1 MKLAAKLLAAPVLT
15 AVLVF
20 SVGQLNAWMLNSSA
34 AANQSSMRTQ
44 VSELRSLQDAQ
55 QQLAQVHAS
64 VYRTVALIASIEAP
78 KVEAFRKSLVT
89 QLDGVKR
96 LTANLSEAHA
106 NDAEVIKLIAT
117 FNQHVDAYKKHAD
130 AAIDLSLV
138 DPNTGVAAMQS
149 ADTTFNAL
157 ATTMHQMVEKA
168 EEASDTK
175 IAAAETQSRYT
186 AWWLSALSL
195 LCAAVA
201 VGLSWLMQ
209 RRLTRDMTRA
219 GAIAAEVA
227 DGNLAV
233 NTDTQRKDEVGD
245 LLRALGAM
253 KVKLAEAMSLVLTS
267 SDSIRSASAE
277 IAAGNLD
284 LSERTELTSANL
296 QQTASSMNLLTGTV
310 KQSTESARHASSVAR
325 SAAEVAQRGGDVV
338 ARVVTTMHEINGSSK
353 KIADIIG
360 VIDSI
365 AFQTNILALNAAVE
379 AARAGEQGRGFAVV
393 ASEVRS
399 LAQRSAQA
407 AKEIKGLIDTSVSN
421 VASGSKL
428 VADAGLTMQE
438 IVSSVQHVSDMIGAI
453 TASAVDQSAGITQVH
468 AAVNH
473 LDDMTQQNAALV
485 EQSAAA
491 AMGLKDQAS
500 RLAQLV
506 AVFKFEVPPTTGGR
520 TLGPQTSAA

>member
-20 SVGQLNAWMLNSSA
+20 SVGQLNAWMLSRSA
-34 AANQSSMRTQ
+34 AANQTSMQMQ

-55 QQLAQVHAS
+55 QQLAHLHTS
-64 VYRTVALIASIEAP
+64 VYRTLAMITKIEAP
-78 KVEAFRKSLVT
+78 ALEVFRKGLVT
-89 QLDGVKR
+89 QIDSVKR
-96 LTANLSEAHA
+96 LTAKLRETHVGEVEVVALI
-106 NDAEVIKLIAT
+106 DA
-117 FNQHVDAYKKHAD
+117 FNKIVDTYKAEAD
-130 AAIDLSLV
+130 AAIDLALI
-138 DPNTGVAAMQS
+138 DPNTGVAS
-149 ADTTFNAL
+149 LERSDTTFNAL
-157 ATTMHQMVEKA
+157 ATTLRQMAEKA
-168 EEASDTK
+168 EQMSDAS
-175 IAAAETQSRYT
+175 IAAANTQARQT
-186 AWWLSALSL
+186 AWLLSGLSL
-195 LCAAVA
+195 LCAALA
-201 VGLSWLMQ
+201 VGLSWLTQ
-209 RRLTRDMTRA
+209 RRLTADMRRA
-219 GAIAAEVA
+219 AAIAAEVA

-253 KVKLAEAMSLVLTS
+253 KVKLAQAMRLVLSS

-296 QQTASSMNLLTGTV
+296 QQTASSMDLLTGTV
-310 KQSTESARHASSVAR
+310 KQSTESARQASSLAT
-325 SAAEVAQRGGDVV
+325 SAAEVAQRGGEVV

-360 VIDSI
+360 VIDGI

-428 VADAGLTMQE
+428 VADAGQTMQE
-438 IVSSVQHVSDMIGAI
+438 IVSSVQSVSDMIGAI

-491 AMGLKDQAS
+491 AVGLKDQAS

-506 AVFKFEVPPTTGGR
+506 AVFKFDAKPTLNS
-520 TLGPQTSAA
+520 LGAQTSAA

>member
-15 AVLVF
+15 AVLVV
-20 SVGQLNAWMLNSSA
+20 SVGQLNAWMLSRSA
-34 AANQSSMRTQ
+34 AANQASLQTQ
-44 VSELRSLQDAQ
+44 VSDLRSLQDAQ
-55 QQLAQVHAS
+55 QQLAHVHAS

-78 KVEAFRKSLVT
+78 KVEAFRKGLIT

-96 LTANLSEAHA
+96 LTNNLSEAHA
-106 NDAEVIKLIAT
+106 SEPEVVSLIAT
-117 FNQHVDAYKKHAD
+117 FNQHVDTYKKHSD

-138 DPNTGVAAMQS
+138 DPNTGLAAMQS
-149 ADTTFNAL
+149 ADVTFSTL
-157 ATTMHQMVEKA
+157 ATTMHQVVEKA
-168 EEASDTK
+168 EEGSEIK
-175 IAAAETQSRYT
+175 IAAADTKARQT
-186 AWWLSALSL
+186 AWLLSALSL

-201 VGLSWLMQ
+201 VGLSWLIQ
-209 RRLTRDMTRA
+209 RNLTADMTRA

-227 DGNLAV
+227 NGNLAV
-233 NTDTQRKDEVGD
+233 NTNTRRQDEVGD

-253 KVKLAEAMSLVLTS
+253 KVKLADSMRLVLGS

-277 IAAGNLD
+277 IASGNAD

-296 QQTASSMNLLTGTV
+296 QQTASSMELLTGTV
-310 KQSTESARHASSVAR
+310 AQSAESARQANALAASAADVAR
-325 SAAEVAQRGGDVV
+325 RGGEVV

-353 KIADIIG
+353 QIADIVG

-379 AARAGEQGRGFAVV
+379 AARAGDQGRGFAVV

-407 AKEIKGLIDTSVSN
+407 AKEIKALIDTSVN
-421 VASGSKL
+421 RVESGSKL
-428 VADAGLTMQE
+428 VADAGSTMQE
-438 IVSSVQHVSDMIGAI
+438 IVTSVQRVSDMIGSI

-468 AAVNH
+468 SAVNL

-491 AMGLKDQAS
+491 AVGLKDQAS

-506 AVFKFEVPPTTGGR
+506 AVFKFDVQPGSGS
-520 TLGPQTSAA
+520 GPQTSAA

>member
-20 SVGQLNAWMLNSSA
+20 SVGQVNSFMMTRSA
-34 AANQSSMRTQ
+34 AANQTALQTQ

-55 QQLAQVHAS
+55 QQLAHVHTGI
-64 VYRTVALIASIEAP
+64 YRTVAMIGSMDAP
-78 KVEAFRKSLVT
+78 KVDAFRKSVIT

-96 LTANLSEAHA
+96 LSTNLSDAHP
-106 NDAEVIKLIAT
+106 NDPEVVTLIDG
-117 FNQHVDAYKKHAD
+117 FNKHVDTYKKQAD
-130 AAIDLSLV
+130 TAVDLSSV

-149 ADTTFNAL
+149 ADATFKEL
-157 ATTMHQMVEKA
+157 ASILHSVVEKA
-168 EEASDTK
+168 EELSNAN
-175 IAAAETQSRYT
+175 IAAADLKAQQTG
-186 AWWLSALSL
+186 WLLSALCL
-195 LCAAVA
+195 LCAAGA
-201 VGLSWLMQ
+201 VGASWWMQ
-209 RRLTRDMTRA
+209 RRLTSDMQRA

-227 DGNLAV
+227 EGNLTV
-233 NTDTQRKDEVGD
+233 NTNTTRQDEVGD

-253 KVKLAEAMSLVLTS
+253 KHKLSDSMRLVMGS
-267 SDSIRSASAE
+267 SDSIRNASAE

-284 LSERTELTSANL
+284 LSVRTEQTSANL
-296 QQTASSMNLLTGTV
+296 QQTAASMELLTGTV
-310 KQSTESARHASSVAR
+310 TQSTESARQANALAA
-325 SAAEVAQRGGDVV
+325 SAAEVAQRGGEVV

-360 VIDSI
+360 VIDGI

-407 AKEIKGLIDTSVSN
+407 AKEIKSLIDTSVSK
-421 VASGSKL
+421 VESGSKL
-428 VADAGLTMQE
+428 VADAGSTMQE
-438 IVSSVQHVSDMIGAI
+438 IVTSVQRVSDMIGAI
-453 TASAVDQSAGITQVH
+453 TTSAVDQSVGITQVH
-468 AAVNH
+468 TAVNQ

-491 AMGLKDQAS
+491 AVGLKDQAS

-506 AVFKFEVPPTTGGR
+506 AVFKFDVQPS
-520 TLGPQTSAA
+520 LNVQTSAA